1 MGCHPDNAPRRSH
14 KICHHLAADD
24 DVLTFEKADAEES
37 FLIIVNV
44 RNEPKAVQIPE
55 SWISRETK
63 DEVTSNDFKLE
74 TTLTLEPFQYL
85 ILK

>member
-14 KICHHLAADD
+14 KTCHHLAADD
-24 DVLTFEKADAEES
+24 DVLIFEKADAEES

-63 DEVTSNDFKLE
+63 DEHRQNREKADRKKQWLGD
-74 TTLTLEPFQYL
+74 
-85 ILK
+85 